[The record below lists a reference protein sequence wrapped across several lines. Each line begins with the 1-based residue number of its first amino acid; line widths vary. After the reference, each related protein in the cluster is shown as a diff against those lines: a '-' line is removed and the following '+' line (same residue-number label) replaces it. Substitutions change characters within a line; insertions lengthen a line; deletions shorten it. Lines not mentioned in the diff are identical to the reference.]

1 MDKGNF
7 FKKLAEKLN
16 METEE
21 LKEIFEKLTKNSKEA
36 MQELEEAIK
45 NNNFEK
51 IENIVKYLK
60 TYLLALED
68 FSLLFTEY
76 KNEEDIKSVK
86 IWESL
91 KEKIFSITN

>member
-1 MDKGNF
+1 MDKENF

-36 MQELEEAIK
+36 IQELENAIK

-60 TYLLALED
+60 TYLSTLED

-76 KNEEDIKSVK
+76 KNDEDIKSVK
-86 IWESL
+86 VWENL